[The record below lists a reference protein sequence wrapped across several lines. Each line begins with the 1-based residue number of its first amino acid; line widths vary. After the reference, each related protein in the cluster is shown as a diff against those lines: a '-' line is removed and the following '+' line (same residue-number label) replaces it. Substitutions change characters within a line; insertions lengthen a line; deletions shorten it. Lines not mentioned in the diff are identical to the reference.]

1 MNKIRSATAVLLAVM
16 MAVFCL
22 TACSD
27 NTAQPQQGTQLQ
39 ENTFIQ
45 PVFTETPASVK
56 KTEVVYV
63 TMDGNGS
70 FQKAVVSDWLHTD
83 RPNVRVEDIST
94 LTNIEN
100 VKSEILPVFEEGKV
114 VWNMDSTD
122 LYYSGESDQQPPV
135 SVSIRYFLNGVEYS
149 AADIAGK
156 SGTVTMK
163 ISMQN
168 NKTATIKDSRT
179 GESMFEVSLP
189 ILVAGLAIL
198 PEDDFTNITTE
209 GVTCIGDGSKQIA
222 VTIGMPGFS
231 ESLGLDALDF
241 EELEDLKMTGDSTI
255 TVTTDHFKLTNMY
268 FVMLPLCSM
277 DIGLVIPESL
287 STLTSDLDSMSALI
301 EVITSLDFDAMTDVI
316 NELADNFDQLLDM
329 TDIMAEA
336 VAAYE
341 QNKALLA
348 FFDTYLTT
356 ENVAT
361 LTMLADSVT
370 PETID
375 SLTQLA
381 SNPLVSI
388 LLDSETLTAINTLAD
403 AAPLLREMLTAMQQP
418 DVKQA
423 LDNLPE
429 TVATM
434 QEVSTAIEE
443 NEELLNSVSTIIS
456 SGGMD
461 ALTDLM
467 DSLKDTDLSALV
479 NRYEQLMGNVDGM
492 TEKAKYWIQY
502 GESYNVFTDAPE
514 EFDTSLTFICKTA
527 AIG

>member
-1 MNKIRSATAVLLAVM
+1 MKKIRSATAVLLAVLL
-16 MAVFCL
+16 ATFCL

-27 NTAQPQQGTQLQ
+27 NTQTPAVQVQ
-39 ENTFIQ
+39 EDTFIQ

-63 TMDGNGS
+63 TLDGNGA
-70 FQKAVVSDWLHTD
+70 FQSATVSDWLHTD
-83 RPNVRVEDIST
+83 RPNVRVEDISS

-114 VWNMDSTD
+114 IWNMDETD
-122 LYYSGESDQQPPV
+122 LYYSGETTEQPPV
-135 SVSIRYFLNGVEYS
+135 SISVRYFLNGVEYS

-156 SGTVTMK
+156 SGTVTIK

-189 ILVAGLAIL
+189 VLVAGLAIL
-198 PEDDFTNITTE
+198 PEDDFDAITTE

-222 VTIGMPGFS
+222 VTLGLPGFS
-231 ESLGLDALDF
+231 ESLGLDTMDF
-241 EELEDLKMTGDSTI
+241 EELEGLKMTGESTI
-255 TVTTDHFKLTNMY
+255 TLTTDNFRLTNMY

-287 STLTSDLDSMSALI
+287 STLTSDLNSMSALI
-301 EVITSLDFDAMTDVI
+301 EVITSLDFDAMTSVI
-316 NELADNFDQLLDM
+316 NELADNFDQLLDLTDVM
-329 TDIMAEA
+329 TDAI
-336 VAAYE
+336 AAYE
-341 QNKALLA
+341 QNKALLE
-348 FFDTYLTT
+348 FFNKYLTT

-361 LTMLADSVT
+361 LTTLANSVT

-388 LLDSETLTAINTLAD
+388 LLDAKTLTAINALAD
-403 AAPLLREMLTAMQQP
+403 AAPLLKEMLTAMQQP

-423 LDNLPE
+423 LDNLPQ
-429 TVATM
+429 TVETM
-434 QEVSTAIEE
+434 QTVSESIEE
-443 NEELLNSVSTIIS
+443 NEELINSFSSIIS

-461 ALTDLM
+461 ALTNLM

-479 NRYEQLMGNVDGM
+479 NRYEQLMGNADGM

-502 GESYNVFTDAPE
+502 GESYKIFTDAPE
-514 EFDTSLTFICKTA
+514 NFETSLTFICKTA
-527 AIG
+527 AVG

>member
-1 MNKIRSATAVLLAVM
+1 MNTFRSATAVLLAVLL
-16 MAVFCL
+16 AAFCL

-27 NTAQPQQGTQLQ
+27 NTQTPAVQVQ
-39 ENTFIQ
+39 EDTFIQ
-45 PVFTETPASVK
+45 PVFTEAPASVK

-63 TMDGNGS
+63 TLDGNGA
-70 FQKAVVSDWLHTD
+70 FQSATVSDWLHTD
-83 RPNVRVEDIST
+83 RPNVRVEDISS
-94 LTNIEN
+94 LTDIEN
-100 VKSEILPVFEEGKV
+100 VKSEILPVFEDGKV
-114 VWNMDSTD
+114 IWNMDETD
-122 LYYSGESDQQPPV
+122 LYYSGTTTEQPPV
-135 SVSIRYFLNGVEYS
+135 SVSVRYFLNGVEYS

-156 SGTVTMK
+156 SGTITIK
-163 ISMQN
+163 ISMKN

-198 PEDDFTNITTE
+198 PEDDFTAITTE

-222 VTIGMPGFS
+222 VTIGLPGFS
-231 ESLGLDALDF
+231 ESLGLDKMDF
-241 EELEDLKMTGDSTI
+241 EELEGLKMTGESTI
-255 TVTTDHFKLTNMY
+255 TLTTDNFRLTNMY

-277 DIGLVIPESL
+277 DLGLVIPESL
-287 STLTSDLDSMSALI
+287 STLTSDLNSMSALI
-301 EVITSLDFDAMTDVI
+301 EVITSLDFDAMTSVI
-316 NELADNFDQLLDM
+316 DELAENFDQLLDLTDVM
-329 TDIMAEA
+329 TQAIN
-336 VAAYE
+336 AYE
-341 QNKALLA
+341 QNKALLE
-348 FFDTYLTT
+348 FFNTYLTT

-361 LTMLADSVT
+361 LTNLANSVT

-388 LLDSETLTAINTLAD
+388 LLDSQTLTAINALAD
-403 AAPLLREMLTAMQQP
+403 AAPLLKEMLTAMNQP

-423 LDNLPE
+423 LDNLPQ
-429 TVATM
+429 TVETM
-434 QEVSTAIEE
+434 QGVSAAIEE
-443 NEELLNSVSTIIS
+443 NEELINSFSNIVS

-461 ALTDLM
+461 ALTNLM

-479 NRYEQLMGNVDGM
+479 NRYEQLMGNADGM

-514 EFDTSLTFICKTA
+514 DFETSLTFICKTA

>member
-1 MNKIRSATAVLLAVM
+1 MNKFRSATAVLLAVVL
-16 MAVFCL
+16 ATFCL

-27 NTAQPQQGTQLQ
+27 NTQTPAVQVQ
-39 ENTFIQ
+39 EDTFIQ

-63 TMDGNGS
+63 TLDGNGA
-70 FQKAVVSDWLHTD
+70 FQSATVSDWLHTD
-83 RPNVRVEDIST
+83 RPNVRVEDISS
-94 LTNIEN
+94 LSDIEN
-100 VKSEILPVFEEGKV
+100 VKSEILPVFEDGKV
-114 VWNMDSTD
+114 IWNMDETD
-122 LYYSGESDQQPPV
+122 LYYSGTTTEQPPV
-135 SVSIRYFLNGVEYS
+135 SISVRYFLNGVEYS

-156 SGTVTMK
+156 SGTVTIK
-163 ISMQN
+163 ISMKN

-198 PEDDFTNITTE
+198 PEDDFDAISTE
-209 GVTCIGDGSKQIA
+209 GITCIGDGSKQIA
-222 VTIGMPGFS
+222 VSIGLPGFS
-231 ESLGLDALDF
+231 ESLGLDTMDF
-241 EELEDLKMTGDSTI
+241 EDLEGLKMTGESTI
-255 TVTTDHFKLTNMY
+255 TLTTDNFKLTNMY

-277 DIGLVIPESL
+277 DLGLVIPESL
-287 STLTSDLDSMSALI
+287 STLTSDLNSMSALI
-301 EVITSLDFDAMTDVI
+301 EVITSLDFDAMTSVI
-316 NELADNFDQLLDM
+316 NELADNFDQLLDL
-329 TDIMAEA
+329 TDVLTEA
-336 VAAYE
+336 ISAYE
-341 QNKALLA
+341 QNKALLD
-348 FFDTYLTT
+348 FFNTYLTD

-361 LTMLADSVT
+361 LTNLASSVT

-388 LLDSETLTAINTLAD
+388 LLDAQTLTAINALAD
-403 AAPLLREMLTAMQQP
+403 AAPLLKEMLTAMNQP

-423 LDNLPE
+423 LDNLPQ
-429 TVATM
+429 TVETM
-434 QEVSTAIEE
+434 QGVSESIEE
-443 NEELLNSVSTIIS
+443 NEELINSFSSIIS

-479 NRYEQLMGNVDGM
+479 NRYEQLMGNADGM

-502 GESYNVFTDAPE
+502 GESYKIFTAAPE
-514 EFDTSLTFICKTA
+514 DFETSLTFICKTA

>member
-1 MNKIRSATAVLLAVM
+1 MNKIRSAVAVLLAVVL
-16 MAVFCL
+16 ATFCF
-22 TACSD
+22 TSCADEATQTPVSD
-27 NTAQPQQGTQLQ
+27 AQ
-39 ENTFIQ
+39 EDTFIQ

-63 TMDGNGS
+63 TMDGNGA
-70 FQKAVVSDWLHTD
+70 FQSATVSDWLHTD
-83 RPNVRVEDIST
+83 RANVRVEDISN
-94 LTNIEN
+94 LTDIEN
-100 VKSEILPVFEEGKV
+100 VKSEILPVFEDGKV
-114 VWNMDSTD
+114 IWNMDETD
-122 LYYSGESDQQPPV
+122 LYYSGTTTQQPPV
-135 SVSIRYFLNGVEYS
+135 SVSVRYFLNGVEYS

-156 SGTVTMK
+156 SGTVTVK

-198 PEDDFTNITTE
+198 PEDDFTNITAE
-209 GVTCIGDGSKQIA
+209 GMTCIGDGSKQIA
-222 VTIGMPGFS
+222 VTIGLPGFA
-231 ESLGLDALDF
+231 ESLGIDSMDLDD
-241 EELEDLKMTGDSTI
+241 LEGLKMTGESTL
-255 TVTTDHFKLTNMY
+255 TLTTDNFRLTNMY
-268 FVMLPLCSM
+268 FVMMPLCSM

-287 STLTSDLDSMSALI
+287 STLTSDLNSMSALI
-301 EVITSLDFDAMTDVI
+301 EVITSLDFDAMTSVI
-316 NELADNFDQLLDM
+316 NELADNFDQLLDLTDVM
-329 TDIMAEA
+329 TEA

-341 QNKALLA
+341 QNKALLD
-348 FFDTYLTT
+348 FFNKYLTA

-388 LLDSETLTAINTLAD
+388 LLDAQTLSAINALAD
-403 AAPLLREMLTAMQQP
+403 AAPLLKEMLTAMNQP

-423 LDNLPE
+423 LDNLPQ
-429 TVATM
+429 TVETM
-434 QEVSTAIEE
+434 QGVSTSIAE
-443 NEELLNSVSTIIS
+443 NEELINSFSDIVS

-461 ALTDLM
+461 ALTGLL

-479 NRYEQLMGNVDGM
+479 NRYEQLMGSADGM

-502 GESYNVFTDAPE
+502 GESYKVFTDAPE
-514 EFDTSLTFICKTA
+514 SFDTSLTFICKTA
-527 AIG
+527 AVG